1 LFTEVDLR
9 IGESEVCERRLLS
22 KKSSTSKN
30 YLYALKIL
38 VVFGVENGMKYVEQG
53 VFFNLKTRKEWTWQ
67 EFLSTQKRSGFAH
80 CKNHHL

>member
-1 LFTEVDLR
+1 MFTEVDLR
-9 IGESEVCERRLLS
+9 IGESEVCE
-22 KKSSTSKN
+22 KVAFEAFSTSKN

-38 VVFGVENGMKYVEQG
+38 VVFGVENGMKYVEQS

>member
-1 LFTEVDLR
+1 MCEKVAFEVF
-9 IGESEVCERRLLS
+9 
-22 KKSSTSKN
+22 STSKD
-30 YLYALKIL
+30 YSYALKIL
-38 VVFGVENGMKYVEQG
+38 VVFGEENGMKYVEQG